1 MIELVVWLLIAVLAA
16 FWFLTGAWA
25 FDIANQK
32 GYPERTF
39 LASLLGPFVL
49 FELRNLAD
57 AAPCEPGTEH
67 DWEKTGPL
75 TKRCK
80 NCGLDRQMK
89 AFLGN

>member
-1 MIELVVWLLIAVLAA
+1 MFELVVWLLIAVLAA

-49 FELRNLAD
+49 FELRTSPTPPRANRARSTTGRRPGRLRRD
-57 AAPCEPGTEH
+57 ARTAAS
-67 DWEKTGPL
+67 TG
-75 TKRCK
+75 R
-80 NCGLDRQMK
+80 
-89 AFLGN
+89 